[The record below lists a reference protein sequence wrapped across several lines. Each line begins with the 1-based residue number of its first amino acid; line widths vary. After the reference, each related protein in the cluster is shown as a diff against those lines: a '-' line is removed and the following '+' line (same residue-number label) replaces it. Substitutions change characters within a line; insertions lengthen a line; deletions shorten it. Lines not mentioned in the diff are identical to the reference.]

1 MGAQKGHSEVCE
13 MLIDYK
19 VDKNHNTYY
28 QPSPLHAAA
37 ENGHSEV
44 CTILLFCLC
53 IHFTLSILQWD
64 NR

>member
-1 MGAQKGHSEVCE
+1 MQVRNQQPCI
-13 MLIDYK
+13 LIDYK

-44 CTILLFCLC
+44 CTILLENQADKNPRENNFGCTSLC
-53 IHFTLSILQWD
+53 C
-64 NR
+64 